1 MYYRVQAQRVASE
14 IVEREV
20 VILDQIAGTY
30 YSLAGSGAE
39 IWELLIGGASVAGI
53 VQALVTRFDAT
64 EAVVADAVQGLIEEL
79 IKDDLLETVDAPPE
93 TSLVPSRPTARAAWE
108 PPRLE
113 RFTDLQSLLLLDPIH
128 DADLNNG
135 GWPRQARDKGA
146 DEL

>member
-1 MYYRVQAQRVASE
+1 MHYRVQAQRVASE

-39 IWELLIGGASVAGI
+39 IWELLVRGASVGGI
-53 VQALVTRFDAT
+53 VEALVTRFDAT
-64 EAVVADAVQGLIEEL
+64 ESVVADAVQSLVAEFV
-79 IKDDLLETVDAPPE
+79 KDELLETLDAPPPV
-93 TSLVPSRPTARAAWE
+93 SPVPPAPPARAAWE

-128 DADLNNG
+128 DADVTRG
-135 GWPRQARDKGA
+135 GWPHQARDKA
-146 DEL
+146 DGEP